1 MSYLEAHEKE
11 LYELRFSPMCKPAA
25 EVANLTQ
32 LESHSTRGRVMM
44 MWRIAA
50 GHLEWG
56 AREAELLY
64 ETTLDSIS
72 EAFDVFHYPVSQY
85 MLDARADVWEAGLAP
100 TVVQEAVER
109 AKTTSSSFPAP
120 EAVDGALV
128 LAGEIGQIA
137 QYERFTAI
145 LANALQ
151 AVKVT
156 ASIWYANSGALA
168 YALGARQVA
177 LTQAQQIVEKISDLG
192 VKEII
197 VDGPETAWAL
207 AKVYREL
214 GVNLPQDTKIIP
226 LSTLLLEKENASG
239 KLSEVVMVHDSR
251 PAYLIAE
258 GKPTHLTILPGYLED
273 ENQFGE
279 DEVYQAPRRLL
290 KSMGAEIIFGTWTR
304 GLAKSC
310 GADDGLWLTHPHLA
324 QGLARQRLE
333 YAKSLG
339 ANQII
344 TDSPLCVHWMAENA
358 SGSDPSVRWLPEVLT

>member
-56 AREAELLY
+56 EREAELLY

-85 MLDARADVWEAGLAP
+85 MLDARAEVWEAGLAP
-100 TVVQEAVER
+100 TAVQGAVEK
-109 AKTTSSSFPAP
+109 AKESSATFPAP
-120 EAVDGALV
+120 EAVDGVLV

-137 QYERFTAI
+137 RHEYFSSVLEDV
-145 LANALQ
+145 LQ
-151 AVKVT
+151 RVKVA
-156 ASIWYANSGALA
+156 ASIWPADCGALA
-168 YALGARQVA
+168 YALGARQEA
-177 LTQAQQIVEKISDLG
+177 QTQAQRVVERISDLG

-207 AKVYREL
+207 LKIYPAL
-214 GVNLPQDTKIIP
+214 GVNLPQDTKISL
-226 LSTLLLEKENASG
+226 LSTLLFEKGGNFGEI
-239 KLSEVVMVHDSR
+239 SETVVYHDSR

-258 GKPTHLTILPGYLED
+258 GKPTHLAILPGYLED

-279 DEVYQAPRRLL
+279 GEVYEAPRRLL
-290 KSMGAEIIFGTWTR
+290 KLMGAEILFGSWTR

-324 QGLARQRLE
+324 QGLARQRLV

-339 ANQII
+339 ADQII
-344 TDSPLCVHWMAENA
+344 ADSPLCAHWMAENA
-358 SGSDPSVRWLPEVLT
+358 TGGDPSVRWLPEVLG

>member
-1 MSYLEAHEKE
+1 MSHLETHQKE

-32 LESHSTRGRVMM
+32 LESHTTRGRVMM

-50 GHLEWG
+50 GHLVWG
-56 AREAELLY
+56 VREAELLY

-100 TVVQEAVER
+100 TVVQEAVEK
-109 AKTTSSSFPAP
+109 AKDASSAFPAP
-120 EAVDGALV
+120 EVVDDVLV
-128 LAGEIGQIA
+128 LAGEIGQID
-137 QYERFTAI
+137 QHERFSSI

-151 AVKVT
+151 TVKVT
-156 ASIWYANSGALA
+156 ASIWHVNSGALA
-168 YALGARQVA
+168 YALGARDVA
-177 LTQAQQIVEKISDLG
+177 RTLAQQIVERIADLR

-197 VDGPETAWAL
+197 VDGPETAWAI
-207 AKVYREL
+207 AKVYPAL
-214 GVNLPQDTKIIP
+214 GVNLPQDTKIIS
-226 LSTLLLEKENASG
+226 LSTLLLEKVNASG
-239 KLSEVVMVHDSR
+239 KFSDLVMVHDSR

-258 GKPTHLTILPGYLED
+258 GKPTHLAILPGYLED

-279 DEVYQAPRRLL
+279 GQVYEAPRDLL
-290 KSMGAEIIFGTWTR
+290 KSMGIEIIFGCWTR

-324 QGLARQRLE
+324 QGLARQRLD
-333 YAKSLG
+333 YARSLG
-339 ANQII
+339 ADQII
-344 TDSPLCVHWMAENA
+344 TDSPLCAYWMAENA
-358 SGSDPSVRWLPEVLT
+358 AESDCIVRWLPEMVL